1 MFLTV
6 YVINVFNSNVPILK
20 TCFLNV
26 ILTFQSKNV
35 IFLPIINKLNKKAKM
50 KRIIF
55 ILIIFLSVVGHSQ
68 VTSSAMS
75 GTVKSSTGETLPGA
89 SVQVVHKPTGTKYF
103 STTGSNGG
111 YAVQGIRPGGPYTV
125 KVTYVG
131 YKTTEITE
139 INAPLGNN
147 ITVNIVVDE
156 ESNALKEV
164 IVVSTKSKGTFNK
177 GRTGASQQFSNREI
191 TAVPVTGARSI
202 NAITKYN
209 ANAGSNGTFGGQDSR
224 LNNFTIDG
232 SVFNNGFGL
241 GNDSQAGG
249 RTGSTAI
256 SLDAIEQLQVSIA
269 PYDVRQSG
277 FLGSGINAVTKSG
290 TNEIEGSVYNSFRSN
305 KKDFIGTKAGDKVVV
320 PGKFD
325 EKIWGARIGAPII
338 KDKLFFFGNFET
350 IENTSPATTWTSTGS
365 PQPSAQVSL
374 PTFAEMQTLS
384 TFLKDKF
391 NYTTGPWENY
401 NATKISKKFLTRID
415 WNINDNHKFTARYVF
430 HNSNSDELTSN
441 SNSLGFGNRRTSA
454 LAMSFQNSGYVI
466 QDNTRSVVV
475 ELNSKLNNSWYNNF
489 IAGYDK
495 QIEDRS
501 LQGGGLF
508 PTIDIKNG
516 SNTFISAGLDP
527 FTQGNKLSYST
538 LHFTDNLTKTIG
550 NHSLLVGANFEYFK
564 SSNLFFSGSNGVY
577 TFNSLS
583 DFYASANQ
591 SANTGGAPST
601 TALPARLQF
610 RYSALPGAVEPLQ
623 ILKSNK
629 FDLYTQDEIKASDR
643 LRVTLGLRASAVWFA
658 DTALENTKVTAM
670 TFANGEKFNTG
681 EMPSTQYLFEPRVG
695 FNLDVNGDATT
706 QLRGGSGVFTGR
718 APSVFLSNAI
728 GNNGVLTGFVDVSGA
743 AVGAGGYGFTPN
755 PNDYFIPATPTLPS
769 TFELAFTAKKFK
781 FPQVWKTNIA
791 VDQKLPFGFI
801 GTVEGIFQ
809 HNINA
814 IHYYNANFE
823 TPVGNFSGPD
833 TRPRFARTDAGV
845 RVNDNVSSAV
855 VLTNTDKGY
864 FYSTTFK
871 LEYPYKKG
879 LWGSIAY
886 THSSANDL
894 LSAGSIASGSW
905 TGARSINGNNDL
917 PLSLSSN
924 NTPHRIVGILG
935 YKIEYGNNIGAATSI
950 NLGYIG
956 EQAGPY
962 SYAYGGD
969 MNGDQVNGNDLMYVP
984 NNANEIRFQSLS
996 VTNSVNG
1003 VNVVTVYTEAQ
1014 QQQAYE
1020 AFIKQDSYLS
1030 SKRGQYTARN
1040 GGVLPMLHRLDL
1052 SATQDF
1058 YIKIA
1063 GKKNNFQFRA
1073 DILNFTNFLNKDW
1086 GVTQRVTNN
1095 SLLSYRTTTANVPF
1109 FQLATQTD
1117 AAGTKT
1123 LIKDTFQKNASTF
1136 DVWQAQF
1143 TLRYIFGK

>member
-1 MFLTV
+1 
-6 YVINVFNSNVPILK
+6 
-20 TCFLNV
+20 
-26 ILTFQSKNV
+26 
-35 IFLPIINKLNKKAKM
+35 M

-75 GTVKSSTGETLPGA
+75 GTVKSNAGETLPGA
-89 SVQVVHKPTGTKYF
+89 SVEVVHKPTGTKYY
-103 STTGSNGG
+103 STTDGKGG

-131 YKTTEITE
+131 YKTTEITD
-139 INAPLGNN
+139 ITAPLGNN
-147 ITVNIVVDE
+147 LTVNVVVEE
-156 ESNALKEV
+156 ESNALSEV
-164 IVVSTKSKGTFNK
+164 IVSTKSKGNFNK

-202 NAITKYN
+202 NSITKYN

-241 GNDSQAGG
+241 GSDSQAGG

-290 TNEIEGSVYNSFRSN
+290 TNEVEGSVYNSFRSN
-305 KKDFIGTKAGDKVVV
+305 KKDFIGTKAGERVIV
-320 PGKFD
+320 PGKFE
-325 EKIWGARIGAPII
+325 EKIWGARIGMPII

-350 IENTSPATTWTSTGS
+350 IENISPATTWTSKDS
-365 PQPSAQVSL
+365 PQASAQVSA
-374 PTFAEMQTLS
+374 PTFQEMQTLS
-384 TFLKDKF
+384 TFLQDKF

-401 NATKISKKFLTRID
+401 DAERISKKFLARID
-415 WNINDNHKFTARYVF
+415 WNINANHQLTARYV
-430 HNSNSDELTSN
+430 HHDSNSDELTSN
-441 SNSLGFGNRRTSA
+441 SNSLGFGNRRTSP
-454 LAMSFQNSGYVI
+454 LAMSFKNSGYVI
-466 QDNTRSVVV
+466 LDNTRSAVL
-475 ELNSKLNNSWYNNF
+475 ELNSKLSNSWYNNF

-495 QIEDRS
+495 QIEDRA

-508 PTIDIKNG
+508 PTIDILNG

-538 LHFTDNLTKTIG
+538 LHFTNNLTKTVG
-550 NHSLLVGANFEYFK
+550 KHSLLFGTNFEHFK

-577 TFNSLS
+577 VFNSLT
-583 DFYASANQ
+583 DFYAAANQ
-591 SANTGGAPST
+591 SANTGGLPST
-601 TALPARLQF
+601 TALPARFQF
-610 RYSALPGAVEPLQ
+610 RYSALPGAQEPLQ
-623 ILKSNK
+623 IFKSNK
-629 FDLYTQDEIKASDR
+629 LDLYTQDEMKLSDR
-643 LRVTLGLRASAVWFA
+643 FKLTVGLRASAVWFA
-658 DTALENTKVTAM
+658 DTALENPAVTAL
-670 TFANGEKFNTG
+670 TFAQGQKFNTG
-681 EMPSTQYLFEPRVG
+681 DMPDTQYLFEPRVG
-695 FNLDVNGDATT
+695 FNLDLNGDASTL
-706 QLRGGSGVFTGR
+706 LRGGSGVFTGR

-743 AVGAGGYGFTPN
+743 TLAAGGYGFTPN
-755 PNDYFIPATPTLPS
+755 PNDYFIPDTPTLPT
-769 TFELAFTAKKFK
+769 TFELAFSDKKFK

-791 VDQKLPFGFI
+791 IDQKLPFGFV

-809 HNINA
+809 RNINA
-814 IHYYNANFE
+814 INYYNANFE
-823 TPVGNFSGPD
+823 APVGTFSGPD
-833 TRPRFARTDAGV
+833 NRPRYARSNAGV

-855 VLTNTDKGY
+855 VLSNTDKGT

-879 LWGSIAY
+879 LWGSFAY
-886 THSSANDL
+886 THSTANDL
-894 LSAGSIASGSW
+894 LSPGSIASGSW
-905 TGARSINGNNDL
+905 TGARSVNGNNDL
-917 PLSLSSN
+917 PLALSNN
-924 NTPHRIVGILG
+924 NTPHRLVGIIG
-935 YKIEYGNNIGAATSI
+935 YKIEYGKNVGAATSI

-956 EQAGPY
+956 EQSGPFSY
-962 SYAYGGD
+962 SYGGD
-969 MNGDQVNGNDLMYVP
+969 MNGDLVNNNDLIFVP
-984 NNANEIRFQSLS
+984 LKASDIQFSNIIASDFNSSIRG
-996 VTNSVNG
+996 TAAG
-1003 VNVVTVYTEAQ
+1003 NVIVYTPAQ
-1014 QQQAYE
+1014 QVS
-1020 AFIKQDSYLS
+1020 AFDQYIEQDKYLS
-1030 SKRGQYTARN
+1030 SRRGQYAERN

-1058 YIKIA
+1058 YITIA

-1073 DILNFTNFLNKDW
+1073 DILNFTNFINKDW
-1086 GVTQRVTNN
+1086 GVTQRVTNAN
-1095 SLLSYRTTTANVPF
+1095 VLNYNITTANVPF
-1109 FQLATQTD
+1109 YKLATQVE
-1117 AAGTKT
+1117 ANGTRV

>member
-1 MFLTV
+1 M
-6 YVINVFNSNVPILK
+6 
-20 TCFLNV
+20 
-26 ILTFQSKNV
+26 
-35 IFLPIINKLNKKAKM
+35 KK
-50 KRIIF
+50 IIF
-55 ILIIFLSVVGHSQ
+55 ILIIFLSAVGHSQ

-89 SVQVVHKPTGTKYF
+89 SVEVVHKPTGTKYF

-111 YAVQGIRPGGPYTV
+111 YAIQGIRPGGPYTV

-147 ITVNIVVDE
+147 ITINIVVDE
-156 ESNALKEV
+156 ESNVLSEV
-164 IVVSTKSKGTFNK
+164 VVVSTKSKGTFNK
-177 GRTGASQQFSNREI
+177 GRTGASQQFSNRELV
-191 TAVPVTGARSI
+191 AVPVTGARSI

-241 GNDSQAGG
+241 GTDSQAGG

-256 SLDAIEQLQVSIA
+256 SLDAIEQLQVNIA

-290 TNEIEGSVYNSFRSN
+290 TNEIEGSVYNSFRNN
-305 KKDFIGTKAGDKVVV
+305 KKDFIGTKAGNAVIV
-320 PGKFD
+320 PGKFN

-374 PTFAEMQTLS
+374 PTFAQMQTLS

-391 NYTTGPWENY
+391 DYTTGPWENY
-401 NATKISKKFLTRID
+401 DAAKVSKKFLTRID
-415 WNINDNHKFTARYVF
+415 WNINDNHKLTARYVF
-430 HNSNSDELTSN
+430 HNSNSDELISN
-441 SNSLGFGNRRTSA
+441 SNSLGFGSRRTSS

-466 QDNTRSVVV
+466 LDNTRSVVV
-475 ELNSKLNNSWYNNF
+475 ELNSKLSNSWYNNF
-489 IAGYDK
+489 IGGYDK

-516 SNTFISAGLDP
+516 ANTFISAGLDP
-527 FTQGNKLSYST
+527 FTQGNKLTYST
-538 LHFTDNLTKTIG
+538 LHFTNNLTKTIG
-550 NHSLLVGANFEYFK
+550 NHSLLFGANFEYFK

-577 TFNSLS
+577 TFNSLD
-583 DFYASANQ
+583 DFYAAANQ

-629 FDLYTQDEIKASDR
+629 FDLYTQDEIKVSDN

-681 EMPSTQYLFEPRVG
+681 EMPNTQYLFEPRVG

-743 AVGAGGYGFTPN
+743 AVETGGYGFTPN
-755 PNDYFIPATPTLPS
+755 PNNYFIPATPTLPS
-769 TFELAFTAKKFK
+769 TFELAFTTKKFK

-801 GTVEGIFQ
+801 GTIEGIFQ
-809 HNINA
+809 QNINA
-814 IHYYNANFE
+814 IHYYNANFDV
-823 TPVGNFSGPD
+823 PVGNFSGPD

-879 LWGSIAY
+879 LWGSLAY

-894 LSAGSIASGSW
+894 LSAGSIAAGSW

-917 PLSLSSN
+917 PLALSSN

-956 EQAGPY
+956 EQAGPF

-984 NNANEIRFQSLS
+984 NNANEIRFQTLA
-996 VTNSVNG
+996 VTNVVNG
-1003 VNVVTVYTEAQ
+1003 SNVVTNYTEAQ

-1020 AFIKQDSYLS
+1020 AFIMQDAYLS
-1030 SKRGQYTARN
+1030 SRRGQYTVRN

-1052 SATQDF
+1052 SVTQDF
-1058 YIKIA
+1058 FIKIA

-1073 DILNFTNFLNKDW
+1073 DILNFTNLLNKDW
-1086 GVTQRVTNN
+1086 GVTQRITATNGN
-1095 SLLSYRTTTANVPF
+1095 VLSYKTTTANVPF
-1109 FQLATQTD
+1109 YTLATQTD

>member
-1 MFLTV
+1 
-6 YVINVFNSNVPILK
+6 
-20 TCFLNV
+20 
-26 ILTFQSKNV
+26 
-35 IFLPIINKLNKKAKM
+35 M

-75 GTVKSSTGETLPGA
+75 GTVKSNSGETLPGA
-89 SVQVVHKPTGTKYF
+89 SVEVVHKPTGTKYF
-103 STTGSNGG
+103 STTSANGG

-147 ITVNIVVDE
+147 LTVNVVIEE
-156 ESNALKEV
+156 ESNALNEV
-164 IVVSTKSKGTFNK
+164 IVSTKSKGNFNK

-290 TNEIEGSVYNSFRSN
+290 TNEVEGSVYNSFRSN
-305 KKDFIGTKAGDKVVV
+305 KKDFIGNKAGDNIVI

-350 IENTSPATTWTSTGS
+350 LENISPATTWTSTGS
-365 PQPSAQVSL
+365 TQASAQVSA
-374 PTFAEMQTLS
+374 PTYAQMETLS
-384 TFLKDKF
+384 NFLQDKF

-401 NATKISKKFLTRID
+401 DAERISKKFLARVD
-415 WNINDNHKFTARYVF
+415 WNINSNHQLTARYVF

-441 SNSLGFGNRRTSA
+441 SFSLGNGNRRTSP
-454 LAMSFQNSGYVI
+454 LAMSFKNSGYVI
-466 QDNTRSVVV
+466 QDNTRSAVL
-475 ELNSKLNNSWYNNF
+475 ELNSKLSNSWYNNF

-495 QIEDRS
+495 QIEDRA

-508 PTIDIKNG
+508 PTIDILNG
-516 SNTFISAGLDP
+516 SNTYISAGLDP

-538 LHFTDNLTKTIG
+538 LHFTNNLTKTIG
-550 NHSLLVGANFEYFK
+550 KHSLLFGANFEYFK

-577 TFNSLS
+577 IFNSLT
-583 DFYASANQ
+583 DFYAAATQ
-591 SANTGGAPST
+591 SANTGGIPST
-601 TALPARLQF
+601 TALPARFQF
-610 RYSALPGAVEPLQ
+610 RYSALPGAQEPLQ
-623 ILKSNK
+623 IFKSNK
-629 FDLYTQDEIKASDR
+629 LDLYTQDEMKLSDR
-643 LRVTLGLRASAVWFA
+643 FKLTVGLRASAVWFA
-658 DTALENTKVTAM
+658 DTALENPAVTAL
-670 TFANGEKFNTG
+670 TFGQGQKFNTG
-681 EMPSTQYLFEPRVG
+681 DMPDTQYLFEPRVG
-695 FNLDVNGDATT
+695 FNLDLNGDASTL
-706 QLRGGSGVFTGR
+706 LRGGSGIFTGR

-728 GNNGVLTGFVDVSGA
+728 GNNGVLTGFVDVSGPA
-743 AVGAGGYGFTPN
+743 LASGGYGFTPN
-755 PNDYFIPATPTLPS
+755 PNDYFIPNTPTLPT
-769 TFELAFTAKKFK
+769 TFELAFTNKKFK
-781 FPQVWKTNIA
+781 FPQVWKTNVA
-791 VDQKLPFGFI
+791 VDQKLPFGFV

-809 HNINA
+809 RNINA
-814 IHYYNANFE
+814 IHYYNSNFDA
-823 TPVGNFSGPD
+823 PVGTFSGPD
-833 TRPRFARTDAGV
+833 KRPRYARNDAGV

-879 LWGSIAY
+879 LWGSFAY
-886 THSSANDL
+886 TYSSANDL
-894 LSAGSIASGSW
+894 LSPGSIASGSW
-905 TGARSINGNNDL
+905 TGARSVNGNNDL
-917 PLSLSSN
+917 PLALSNN
-924 NTPHRIVGILG
+924 NTPHRLVGILG
-935 YKIEYGNNIGAATSI
+935 YKIEYGKNVGAATSI

-956 EQAGPY
+956 EQAGPF
-962 SYAYGGD
+962 SYTYGAD
-969 MNGDQVNGNDLMYVP
+969 MNGDRVNNNDLIYVP
-984 NNANEIRFQSLS
+984 KSGNEIRFQPLA
-996 VTNSVNG
+996 VTNRVNN
-1003 VNVVTVYTEAQ
+1003 VNVVTTYSEV
-1014 QQQAYE
+1014 QQQAAYDLY
-1020 AFIKQDSYLS
+1020 INQDKYLS
-1030 SKRGQYTARN
+1030 TRRGQYAERN

-1058 YIKIA
+1058 YITIA

-1073 DILNFTNFLNKDW
+1073 DILNFTNFINKDW
-1086 GVTQRVTNN
+1086 GVTQRVTNSN
-1095 SLLSYRTTTANVPF
+1095 VLNFRTATANVPF
-1109 FQLATQTD
+1109 YQLATQVESD
-1117 AAGTKT
+1117 GSRI
-1123 LIKDTFQKNASTF
+1123 LIKDTFKKNASTF

>member
-1 MFLTV
+1 
-6 YVINVFNSNVPILK
+6 
-20 TCFLNV
+20 
-26 ILTFQSKNV
+26 
-35 IFLPIINKLNKKAKM
+35 M

-75 GTVKSSTGETLPGA
+75 GTVKSNAGETLPGA
-89 SVQVVHKPTGTKYF
+89 SVEVVHKPTGTKYY
-103 STTGSNGG
+103 STTDGKGG

-131 YKTTEITE
+131 YKTTEITD
-139 INAPLGNN
+139 ITAPLGNN
-147 ITVNIVVDE
+147 LTVNVVVEE
-156 ESNALKEV
+156 ESNALSEV
-164 IVVSTKSKGTFNK
+164 IVSTKSKGNFNK

-202 NAITKYN
+202 NSITKYN

-241 GNDSQAGG
+241 GSDSQAGG

-290 TNEIEGSVYNSFRSN
+290 TNEVEGSVYNSFRSN
-305 KKDFIGTKAGDKVVV
+305 KKDFIGTKAGERVIV
-320 PGKFD
+320 PGKFE
-325 EKIWGARIGAPII
+325 EKIWGARIGMPII

-350 IENTSPATTWTSTGS
+350 IENISPATTWTSKDS
-365 PQPSAQVSL
+365 PQASAQVSA
-374 PTFAEMQTLS
+374 PTFQEMQTLS
-384 TFLKDKF
+384 TFLQDKF

-401 NATKISKKFLTRID
+401 DAERISKKFLARID
-415 WNINDNHKFTARYVF
+415 WNINANHQLTARYV
-430 HNSNSDELTSN
+430 HHDSNSDELTSN
-441 SNSLGFGNRRTSA
+441 SNSLGFGNRRTSP
-454 LAMSFQNSGYVI
+454 LAMSFKNSGYVI
-466 QDNTRSVVV
+466 LDNTRSAVL
-475 ELNSKLNNSWYNNF
+475 ELNSKLSNSWYNNF

-495 QIEDRS
+495 QIEDRA

-508 PTIDIKNG
+508 PTIDILNG

-538 LHFTDNLTKTIG
+538 LHFTNNLTKTVG
-550 NHSLLVGANFEYFK
+550 KHSLLFGTNFEHFK

-577 TFNSLS
+577 VFNSLN
-583 DFYASANQ
+583 DFYAAANQ
-591 SANTGGAPST
+591 SANTGGLPST
-601 TALPARLQF
+601 TALPARFQF
-610 RYSALPGAVEPLQ
+610 RYSALPGAQEPLQ
-623 ILKSNK
+623 IFKSNK
-629 FDLYTQDEIKASDR
+629 LDLYTQDEMKLSDR
-643 LRVTLGLRASAVWFA
+643 FKLTVGLRASAVWFA
-658 DTALENTKVTAM
+658 DTALENPAVTAL
-670 TFANGEKFNTG
+670 TFAQGQKFNTG
-681 EMPSTQYLFEPRVG
+681 DMPDTQYLFEPRVG
-695 FNLDVNGDATT
+695 FNLDLNGDASTL
-706 QLRGGSGVFTGR
+706 LRGGSGVFTGR

-728 GNNGVLTGFVDVSGA
+728 GNNGVLTGFVDVSGTTLA
-743 AVGAGGYGFTPN
+743 AGGYGFTPN
-755 PNDYFIPATPTLPS
+755 PNDYFIPDTPTLPT
-769 TFELAFTAKKFK
+769 TFELAFSDKKFK

-791 VDQKLPFGFI
+791 VDQKLPFGFV

-809 HNINA
+809 RNINA
-814 IHYYNANFE
+814 INYYNANFE
-823 TPVGNFSGPD
+823 APVGTFSGPD
-833 TRPRFARTDAGV
+833 NRPRYARSNAGV

-855 VLTNTDKGY
+855 VLSNTDKGT

-879 LWGSIAY
+879 LWGSFAY
-886 THSSANDL
+886 THSTANDL
-894 LSAGSIASGSW
+894 LSPGSIASGSW
-905 TGARSINGNNDL
+905 TGARSVNGNNDL
-917 PLSLSSN
+917 PLALSNN
-924 NTPHRIVGILG
+924 NTPHRLVGIIG
-935 YKIEYGNNIGAATSI
+935 YKIEYGKNVGAATSI

-956 EQAGPY
+956 EQSGPFSY
-962 SYAYGGD
+962 SYGGD
-969 MNGDQVNGNDLMYVP
+969 MNGDLVNNNDLIFVP
-984 NNANEIRFQSLS
+984 LKASDIQFSNIIASDFNSSIRG
-996 VTNSVNG
+996 TAAGNII
-1003 VNVVTVYTEAQ
+1003 VYTPAQ
-1014 QQQAYE
+1014 QVS
-1020 AFIKQDSYLS
+1020 AFDQYIEQDKYLS
-1030 SKRGQYTARN
+1030 SRRGQYAERN

-1058 YIKIA
+1058 YITIA

-1073 DILNFTNFLNKDW
+1073 DILNFTNFINKDW
-1086 GVTQRVTNN
+1086 GVTQRVTNAN
-1095 SLLSYRTTTANVPF
+1095 VLNYNITTANVPF
-1109 FQLATQTD
+1109 YKLATQVE
-1117 AAGTKT
+1117 ANGTRV

>member
-1 MFLTV
+1 M
-6 YVINVFNSNVPILK
+6 
-20 TCFLNV
+20 
-26 ILTFQSKNV
+26 
-35 IFLPIINKLNKKAKM
+35 KK
-50 KRIIF
+50 IIF
-55 ILIIFLSVVGHSQ
+55 ILIIFLSAVGHAQ

-75 GTVKSSTGETLPGA
+75 GSVKTSAGELLPGA
-89 SVQVVHKPTGTKYF
+89 SVEVIHKPTGTKYF
-103 STTGSNGG
+103 STTNSKGA

-125 KVTYVG
+125 KVTFIG

-147 ITVNIVVDE
+147 IIVNVVVDE

-164 IVVSTKSKGTFNK
+164 VIVSTKSKGTFNK
-177 GRTGASQQFSNREI
+177 GRTGASQQFSNREL

-202 NAITKYN
+202 NAVTKYN
-209 ANAGSNGTFGGQDSR
+209 ANAGSNGSFGGQDSR

-232 SVFNNGFGL
+232 SAFNNGFGL
-241 GNDSQAGG
+241 GSDSQAGG

-256 SLDAIEQLQVSIA
+256 SLDAIEQLQVNIA

-290 TNEIEGSVYNSFRSN
+290 TNEIEGSVYNSFRN
-305 KKDFIGTKAGDKVVV
+305 NRKDFIGTKAGNTVII

-325 EKIWGARIGAPII
+325 ETVWGARIGAPII

-365 PQPSAQVSL
+365 TQPSAQVSL

-384 TFLKDKF
+384 NFVKDKF

-401 NATKISKKFLTRID
+401 DASKVSKKFLARID
-415 WNINDNHKFTARYVF
+415 WNINDNHKLTARYVF

-441 SNSLGFGNRRTSA
+441 SNSLGFGNRRTSN

-466 QDNTRSVVV
+466 QDNTRSIVV
-475 ELNSKLNNSWYNNF
+475 ELNSKLSNSWYNNF
-489 IAGYDK
+489 IGGYDK
-495 QIEDRS
+495 QIEDRG

-516 SNTFISAGLDP
+516 SNTFISLGLDP

-550 NHSLLVGANFEYFK
+550 NHSLLFGANFEHFK

-577 TFNSLS
+577 VFNSLT
-583 DFYASANQ
+583 DFYAAANQ

-601 TALPARLQF
+601 TALPARFQF
-610 RYSALPGAVEPLQ
+610 RYSALPGAEEPLQ

-629 FDLYTQDEIKASDR
+629 IDVYTQDEIKVSDN
-643 LRVTLGLRASAVWFA
+643 LRVTVGLRASAVWFA

-681 EMPSTQYLFEPRVG
+681 EMPNTQYLFEPRIG
-695 FNLDVNGDATT
+695 FNLDVAGDATT
-706 QLRGGSGVFTGR
+706 QVRGGSGVFTGR

-743 AVGAGGYGFTPN
+743 AVGTGGYGFTPN

-801 GTVEGIFQ
+801 GTIEGIFQ
-809 HNINA
+809 QNINA

-823 TPVGNFSGPD
+823 AAVGNFSGPD
-833 TRPRFARTDAGV
+833 TRPRYARTDNGV

-879 LWGSIAY
+879 LWGSVAY

-905 TGARSINGNNDL
+905 TGARSVNGNNDL

-935 YKIEYGNNIGAATSI
+935 YKIEYGNNLGAATSV

-956 EQAGPY
+956 EQSGAY
-962 SYAYGGD
+962 SYAYSGD

-996 VTNSVNG
+996 VTNVVNG
-1003 VNVVTVYTEAQ
+1003 ANVVTVYTEAQ
-1014 QQQAYE
+1014 QQQAFE
-1020 AFIKQDSYLS
+1020 AYIKQDSYLS
-1030 SKRGQYTARN
+1030 SRRGQYTERN
-1040 GGVLPMLHRLDL
+1040 GAILPMLHRLDL
-1052 SATQDF
+1052 SVTQDF
-1058 YIKIA
+1058 FIKIA
-1063 GKKNNFQFRA
+1063 GKKNSFQVRA
-1073 DILNFTNFLNKDW
+1073 DVLNFTNLLNRDW
-1086 GVTQRVTNN
+1086 GVTQRITATNGN
-1095 SLLSYRTTTANVPF
+1095 VLSYKTTTANVPF
-1109 FQLATQTD
+1109 YTLATQTD